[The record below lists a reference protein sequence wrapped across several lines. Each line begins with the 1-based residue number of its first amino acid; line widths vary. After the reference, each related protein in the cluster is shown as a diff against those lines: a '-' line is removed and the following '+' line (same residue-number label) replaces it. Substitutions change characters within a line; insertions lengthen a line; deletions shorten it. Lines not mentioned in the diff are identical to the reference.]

1 MLNLD
6 DNAININQ
14 FHHDIFT
21 FLVSSIYQRK
31 GGHVFGKSYLNKLG
45 PLLIKY

>member
-14 FHHDIFT
+14 FHHF
-21 FLVSSIYQRK
+21 VVGSIHQK
-31 GGHVFGKSYLNKLG
+31 GGQVFGKSYFNKLG

>member
-14 FHHDIFT
+14 FHHDT
-21 FLVSSIYQRK
+21 VGSIHQK
-31 GGHVFGKSYLNKLG
+31 GGQVFGKSYLNKLG